1 MSGSRTPGRL
11 LREVMGPY
19 HIARRDGHS
28 TLISRGFL
36 RVQDQPRSMIII
48 DNISSRLAKIQEMH
62 RSQVGGL
69 LANCIGIQPSLI
81 LPGGGLQDLVLR
93 MDYPVTFL
101 GGDVNFQQALMI
113 SLPGIERPRL
123 TSSLT
128 IAERVAGMLLQES
141 RVMHSYFVG
150 SDLDGDQCRPC

>member
-1 MSGSRTPGRL
+1 
-11 LREVMGPY
+11 
-19 HIARRDGHS
+19 
-28 TLISRGFL
+28 
-36 RVQDQPRSMIII
+36 MILI
-48 DNISSRLAKIQEMH
+48 DNISSRLAKMQEMH

-69 LANCIGIQPSLI
+69 LADCIEIQPSLI

-101 GGDVNFQQALMI
+101 GGDVNFQRALML

-150 SDLDGDQCRPC
+150 SC